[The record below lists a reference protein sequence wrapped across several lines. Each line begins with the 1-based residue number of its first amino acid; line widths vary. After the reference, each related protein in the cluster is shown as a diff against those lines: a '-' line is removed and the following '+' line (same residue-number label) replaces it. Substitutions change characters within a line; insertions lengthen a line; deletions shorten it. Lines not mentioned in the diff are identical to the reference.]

1 MLQTGLVSELTG
13 AESLKLVRGAGTR
26 GFSKLFRSHE
36 ATGRETVKEGSIVP
50 INALQVNN
58 VTKSFGQR
66 MAVNGV
72 SFNLER
78 SQVLGLLGPNGS
90 GKSTLMK
97 IIVGIM
103 KPDSGSILVNGVDV
117 AKEPITVKRAV
128 GFVPESPR
136 LYEFLTGI
144 EYLDFVAD
152 IHGLQANEKQER
164 ITEFLKALDLEG
176 RENELIHGYS
186 QGMKQKL
193 AIIAGLLHRPKI
205 LVLDEPLNALDPRS
219 ARIVKDL
226 VHKLRDDGV
235 PTIFSTHVLEIADA
249 ICDQIVIMYEGKVLE
264 EGTSKEV
271 RSKSGTLGSTLEEVF
286 LKLTGTSDT
295 REIVEA
301 LTK

>member
-1 MLQTGLVSELTG
+1 MSFSVD
-13 AESLKLVRGAGTR
+13 RG
-26 GFSKLFRSHE
+26 E
-36 ATGRETVKEGSIVP
+36 I
-50 INALQVNN
+50 
-58 VTKSFGQR
+58 
-66 MAVNGV
+66 
-72 SFNLER
+72 
-78 SQVLGLLGPNGS
+78 LGLLGPNGS

-97 IIVGIM
+97 IIVGIL
-103 KPDSGSILVNGVDV
+103 KPDAGNIQVLGADV
-117 AKEPITVKRAV
+117 AKDTTAVKKMI

-152 IHGLQANEKQER
+152 VHELDAASKQER

-193 AIIAGLLHRPKI
+193 AIIAGLLHRPQL
-205 LVLDEPLNALDPRS
+205 LVLDEPLNALDPRT

-249 ICDQIVIMYEGKVLE
+249 ICDRIVIMYGGKILE
-264 EGTSKEV
+264 EGTAQELKTKAGSP
-271 RSKSGTLGSTLEEVF
+271 GSTLEEVF
-286 LKLTGTSDT
+286 LKLTGTSDI

-301 LTK
+301 LSR

>member
-1 MLQTGLVSELTG
+1 M
-13 AESLKLVRGAGTR
+13 R
-26 GFSKLFRSHE
+26 
-36 ATGRETVKEGSIVP
+36 
-50 INALQVNN
+50 ALQVNG
-58 VTKSFGQR
+58 VTKNFGDIKAVNDVSFG
-66 MAVNGV
+66 VDNGEIV
-72 SFNLER
+72 
-78 SQVLGLLGPNGS
+78 GLLGPNGS

-97 IIVGIM
+97 IIVGIL
-103 KPDSGSILVNGVDV
+103 KPDRGNIQVLGADV
-117 AKEPITVKRAV
+117 VADTLAVKRTV

-152 IHGLQANEKQER
+152 VQGLDARSKQER

-193 AIIAGLLHRPKI
+193 AIIAGLLHKPKM
-205 LVLDEPLNALDPRS
+205 LVLDEPLNSLDPRS

-226 VHKLRDDGV
+226 IQKLRDEQV
-235 PTIFSTHVLEIADA
+235 PIIFSTHVLEIADA
-249 ICDQIVIMYEGKVLE
+249 ICDRIVIMYGGRVLE
-264 EGTSKEV
+264 EGTSKDL
-271 RSKSGTLGSTLEEVF
+271 KMKAGAPGSTLEEVF

-301 LTK
+301 LTH

>member
-1 MLQTGLVSELTG
+1 MALV
-13 AESLKLVRGAGTR
+13 K
-26 GFSKLFRSHE
+26 
-36 ATGRETVKEGSIVP
+36 
-50 INALQVNN
+50 ALQVDS
-58 VTKSFGQR
+58 VAKSFGTIR
-66 MAVNGV
+66 AVKGV
-72 SFNLER
+72 SFAVDTG
-78 SQVLGLLGPNGS
+78 QVLGLLGPNGS

-103 KPDSGSILVNGVDV
+103 KPDAGSILVQGVNV
-117 AKEPITVKRAV
+117 AEDPIAVKKIV

-152 IHGLQANEKQER
+152 VHGLEAKVKQER
-164 ITEFLKALDLEG
+164 TSEFLKALDLEG

-193 AIIAGLLHRPKI
+193 AIIAGLLHRPQI

-226 VHKLRDDGV
+226 IHKLRDDGI

-249 ICDQIVIMYEGKVLE
+249 ICDRIVIMYDGKVLA
-264 EGTSKEV
+264 EGTSEELRAKGGA
-271 RSKSGTLGSTLEEVF
+271 SGSTLEEIF

-295 REIVEA
+295 RDIVEA
-301 LTK
+301 LTR

>member
-1 MLQTGLVSELTG
+1 VAS
-13 AESLKLVRGAGTR
+13 
-26 GFSKLFRSHE
+26 
-36 ATGRETVKEGSIVP
+36 VK
-50 INALQVNN
+50 ALQVDS
-58 VTKSFGQR
+58 VAKSFGTIR
-66 MAVNGV
+66 AVKDV
-72 SFNLER
+72 SFAVD
-78 SQVLGLLGPNGS
+78 SGQVLGLLGPNGS

-103 KPDSGSILVNGVDV
+103 KPDAGSILVQGVNV
-117 AKEPITVKRAV
+117 AEDPTTVKKVV

-152 IHGLQANEKQER
+152 VHGLEAKVKQER
-164 ITEFLKALDLEG
+164 ISEFLKALDLEG

-193 AIIAGLLHRPKI
+193 AIIAGLIHRPQI

-226 VHKLRDDGV
+226 IHKLRDDGI

-249 ICDQIVIMYEGKVLE
+249 ICDRIVIMYDGKVLA
-264 EGTSKEV
+264 EGTSEELRAKGGA
-271 RSKSGTLGSTLEEVF
+271 SGSTLEEVF

-301 LTK
+301 LTR